1 MNSNFIVQF
10 GKNASLKLWLNT
22 FRINTPSI
30 ILVCQLIYFNFRT
43 YTREQKKWAKPIL
56 KLLLQEIMAFL
67 RTFWN

>member
-1 MNSNFIVQF
+1 MKSHEV
-10 GKNASLKLWLNT
+10 SL
-22 FRINTPSI
+22 
-30 ILVCQLIYFNFRT
+30 